1 MFRLPVDIYTKP
13 RLISKDVA
21 ELTEYDIANEFIDHR
36 YWYVIVDTKLY
47 VFNALYGDVDVRVEF
62 IV

>member
-36 YWYVIVDTKLY
+36 Y
-47 VFNALYGDVDVRVEF
+47 
-62 IV
+62 